1 MKYSPTKKIVI
12 AIDGFSSCG
21 KSTFAKEIAAR
32 IGYVFIDTG
41 AMYRAVTLYG
51 LRHGAVQ
58 DGDVNEALLI
68 AMLPEIEITFAFNS
82 ERGAS
87 DIFLNGE
94 NVEKRIRSI
103 EVSDLVSKVSGIAA
117 VREQLVR
124 QQQQLGRQKG
134 IVMDGRD
141 IGTVVF
147 PDAELK
153 IFMTADPAIRAQRR
167 YKELEAKG
175 EKVSLEEVERN
186 LRRPGQQ
193 PHDPPRANGLGDA
206 ADRKNNLRSMYI
218 EIDDKSGF
226 CFGVVKAITKAEESL
241 AELGKVFSLG
251 DIVHNRVEVQRL
263 EKLGLETI
271 AHSHF
276 PELDGQTVL
285 IRAHGEPPTTYALA
299 AAHRIRL
306 IDATCPVVARLQ
318 TLVKKAHEQMSGCNG
333 QVVILGKR
341 GHAEVVGL
349 TGQVDG
355 DAIVIETLD
364 DLDNIDFTRPVYLL
378 SQTTQSL
385 ALFEEVHRTI
395 LERSADPSQVTVN
408 DTICRQVSNRNPHLK
423 EFVRRFDV
431 VIFVC
436 GRKSSNGK
444 VLYQTCTEANP
455 RCYNIEDEQELQ
467 REWFDDCRSV
477 GICGATSTPKWL
489 MQRVADTIRK
499 TIG

>member
-167 YKELEAKG
+167 YKELEVKG

-186 LRRPGQQ
+186 LRERDHADQT
-193 PHDPPRANGLGDA
+193 RAVSPLRQAEDA
-206 ADRKNNLRSMYI
+206 
-218 EIDDKSGF
+218 
-226 CFGVVKAITKAEESL
+226 VVL
-241 AELGKVFSLG
+241 
-251 DIVHNRVEVQRL
+251 DN
-263 EKLGLETI
+263 
-271 AHSHF
+271 SHM
-276 PELDGQTVL
+276 
-285 IRAHGEPPTTYALA
+285 
-299 AAHRIRL
+299 
-306 IDATCPVVARLQ
+306 
-318 TLVKKAHEQMSGCNG
+318 TLPEQMDW
-333 QVVILGKR
+333 VMR
-341 GHAEVVGL
+341 R
-349 TGQVDG
+349 
-355 DAIVIETLD
+355 IEK
-364 DLDNIDFTRPVYLL
+364 I
-378 SQTTQSL
+378 
-385 ALFEEVHRTI
+385 
-395 LERSADPSQVTVN
+395 
-408 DTICRQVSNRNPHLK
+408 
-423 EFVRRFDV
+423 
-431 VIFVC
+431 
-436 GRKSSNGK
+436 
-444 VLYQTCTEANP
+444 TCAP
-455 RCYNIEDEQELQ
+455 C
-467 REWFDDCRSV
+467 
-477 GICGATSTPKWL
+477 TSK
-489 MQRVADTIRK
+489 
-499 TIG
+499 